1 MKAHEIREKTFV
13 ELGDEMKE
21 LKSQL
26 FKLRFKAATNQLENP
41 MKLRLIKKDIARI
54 KTVMREI
61 ELKGGNHVD

>member
-1 MKAHEIREKTFV
+1 MKAHEIREKTFI
-13 ELGDEMKE
+13 ELGEEMKE

-26 FKLRFKAATNQLENP
+26 FKLRFQAATNQLENP

-61 ELKGGNHVD
+61 ELKGGDHVD

>member
-26 FKLRFKAATNQLENP
+26 FKLRFQAATNQLENP